1 LEIRECI
8 TEKKCDERFNRGKP
22 LRPPKMAWKEKHITV
37 EENRNVDETFADK
50 NSENINDAHTD
61 MDVDYGV

>member
-1 LEIRECI
+1 
-8 TEKKCDERFNRGKP
+8 
-22 LRPPKMAWKEKHITV
+22 MAWKEKHITV
-37 EENRNVDETFADK
+37 EESRNVDETFDDK

>member
-8 TEKKCDERFNRGKP
+8 TEKKCDERFIRGTP

-37 EENRNVDETFADK
+37 EESRNVDETFDDK

-61 MDVDYGV
+61 MNVDYSV